1 MEYPV
6 IISYCNSGYHGFAHN
21 MLISLNKT
29 VKHHKV
35 HFYCLDEELYEKLSK
50 LEFPNI
56 NLTLEIVNNLNTSKN
71 FEIYGSNNYNAITH
85 TKVDILRK
93 ALNAYQFIHFIDCDV
108 VCVKEP
114 LLEHYEKYSEY
125 DIVFQHDAGMHSAD
139 KLHAPTLHHIW
150 ACTGNTSLRNTPGTH
165 FILDKIQEYQI
176 KFSNKNDQECLY
188 QYFLDINVIDI
199 RDFTHAKL
207 FTYEIDEYT
216 NGFWL
221 NKNIGTLEKTYFFHA
236 NHVDNHYNKV
246 QLLKKANQL
255 FV

>member
-93 ALNAYQFIHFIDCDV
+93 ALNKYQFIHFIDCDV

-150 ACTGNTSLRNTPGTH
+150 ACTGNTSLRNTHGTH
-165 FILDKIQEYQI
+165 FVLDKIQEYQI

-188 QYFLDINVIDI
+188 QYFLDINMIDI

>member
-29 VKHHKV
+29 AKHHKV

-188 QYFLDINVIDI
+188 QYFLDINMIDI

>member
-29 VKHHKV
+29 VNHHKV
-35 HFYCLDEELYEKLSK
+35 HFYCLDEELYEKLSQ
-50 LEFPNI
+50 LNFPNI

-93 ALNAYQFIHFIDCDV
+93 ALNTYQFIHFIDCDV

-114 LLEHYEKYSEY
+114 LLEHYAKYSEY

-188 QYFLDINVIDI
+188 QYFLDINMTDI

-221 NKNIGTLEKTYFFHA
+221 NRDIGTLEKTYFFHA

-246 QLLKKANQL
+246 QLLRKANQL